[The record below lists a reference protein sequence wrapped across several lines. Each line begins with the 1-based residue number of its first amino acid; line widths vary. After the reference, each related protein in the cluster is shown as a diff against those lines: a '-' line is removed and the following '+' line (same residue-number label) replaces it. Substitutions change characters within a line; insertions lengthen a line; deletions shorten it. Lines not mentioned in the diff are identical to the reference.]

1 MKIGILTYHRVVNS
15 GSVMQAYCVQKILE
29 NLGEN
34 CQIEII
40 DYIPSLLLKKICRSY
55 IKKKFSIAIGNLHH
69 TKLLYSFVSNNC
81 NLSSKIISDDLNRIK
96 KKIKKNKYDTIV
108 VDCWA
113 PWCGPCRMIGPI
125 IEELASELQGKIV
138 FGKLN
143 VDENQTTAMNYRIM
157 SIPSL
162 LVFKKGKHIDTI
174 VGAIPKQQLQSKLE
188 TYI

>member
-1 MKIGILTYHRVVNS
+1 MNDELEAIKRNKLEEMKKRYLYGDNKMENMPNTPLTITDANFS
-15 GSVMQAYCVQKILE
+15 E
-29 NLGEN
+29 N
-34 CQIEII
+34 I
-40 DYIPSLLLKKICRSY
+40 D
-55 IKKKFSIAIGNLHH
+55 
-69 TKLLYSFVSNNC
+69 
-81 NLSSKIISDDLNRIK
+81 
-96 KKIKKNKYDTIV
+96 KYDTIV

-174 VGAIPKQQLQSKLE
+174 VGAIPKQQLQSKLK
-188 TYI
+188 TYM